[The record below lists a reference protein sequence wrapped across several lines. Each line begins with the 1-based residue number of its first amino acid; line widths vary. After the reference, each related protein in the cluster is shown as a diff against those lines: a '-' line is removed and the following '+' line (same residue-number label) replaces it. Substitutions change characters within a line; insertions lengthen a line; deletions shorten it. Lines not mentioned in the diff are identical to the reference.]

1 MIILMLA
8 RFPVGAMVAAMGSTP
23 CSMTRRKYVSVGSTP
38 ASLLATVTEQGA
50 DPMPIMPMQ
59 SIPLAWVKS
68 GRFYA

>member
-23 CSMTRRKYVSVGSTP
+23 YSMTRRKYVPVGSTP
-38 ASLLATVTEQGA
+38 ASLLASVTEQGA

>member
-23 CSMTRRKYVSVGSTP
+23 CSMTRRKYVPVGSTP

-50 DPMPIMPMQ
+50 DPMPIMSMQ